1 MVLCLEYLH
10 EHGWVYRD
18 LKPSNVMLDVEGHA
32 HLVDFGL
39 CKRVEK
45 RVRRW
50 STGGSVEYLSPE
62 VFESGKYDASVDWW
76 SLGVVLWEM
85 LSGGVPTNGVLEKPW
100 YMSMGAFN
108 VCYRLMERDARRRLG
123 ACGSDEVKRHPF
135 FGSVDWEAM
144 RERRVKPPFVV
155 QSGCDEVSDSLNEV
169 SNSLNEEVSNSLN
182 ELTASLNENESTTEQ
197 ITFPNYAFP
206 SPVSS
211 QTHQFIRPVQCFD
224 PHKHTNSLSSYWN
237 L

>member
-1 MVLCLEYLH
+1 MCLEYLH

-45 RVRRW
+45 RMRRW

-85 LSGGVPTNGVLEKPW
+85 LSGVVPTNGVLEKPW

-108 VCYRLMERDARRRLG
+108 VCYRLMERDAKRRLG
-123 ACGSDEVKRHPF
+123 ACGSEEVKRHPF

-169 SNSLNEEVSNSLN
+169 NNSLN
-182 ELTASLNENESTTEQ
+182 ELTASLNENENEV
-197 ITFPNYAFP
+197 TFPNYAFP

>member
-1 MVLCLEYLH
+1 M
-10 EHGWVYRD
+10 
-18 LKPSNVMLDVEGHA
+18 
-32 HLVDFGL
+32 
-39 CKRVEK
+39 
-45 RVRRW
+45 RRW

-108 VCYRLMERDARRRLG
+108 VCYRLMERDVKRRLG
-123 ACGSDEVKRHPF
+123 ACGSEEVKRHPF

-169 SNSLNEEVSNSLN
+169 NNSLN
-182 ELTASLNENESTTEQ
+182 ELTASLNENENE

>member
-1 MVLCLEYLH
+1 
-10 EHGWVYRD
+10 
-18 LKPSNVMLDVEGHA
+18 
-32 HLVDFGL
+32 
-39 CKRVEK
+39 
-45 RVRRW
+45 
-50 STGGSVEYLSPE
+50 
-62 VFESGKYDASVDWW
+62 
-76 SLGVVLWEM
+76 
-85 LSGGVPTNGVLEKPW
+85 
-100 YMSMGAFN
+100 
-108 VCYRLMERDARRRLG
+108 MERDVKRRLG

-169 SNSLNEEVSNSLN
+169 SD
-182 ELTASLNENESTTEQ
+182 SLNENENE

>member
-1 MVLCLEYLH
+1 MAELVLCLEYLH

-45 RVRRW
+45 RMRRW

-135 FGSVDWEAM
+135 FVSVDWEAM

-169 SNSLNEEVSNSLN
+169 NNSLKQM
-182 ELTASLNENESTTEQ
+182 TASLNENENEV
-197 ITFPNYAFP
+197 TFPNYAFP

>member
-1 MVLCLEYLH
+1 MLCLEYLH

-123 ACGSDEVKRHPF
+123 ACGSEEVKRHPF

-144 RERRVKPPFVV
+144 RERRVKPPFVA

-169 SNSLNEEVSNSLN
+169 NNSLN
-182 ELTASLNENESTTEQ
+182 ELTASLNENENEV
-197 ITFPNYAFP
+197 TFPNYAFP

>member
-1 MVLCLEYLH
+1 MCLEYLH

-108 VCYRLMERDARRRLG
+108 VCYRLMERDVKRRLG
-123 ACGSDEVKRHPF
+123 ACGSEEVKRHPF

-169 SNSLNEEVSNSLN
+169 NNSLN
-182 ELTASLNENESTTEQ
+182 ELTASLNENENE

>member
-45 RVRRW
+45 RMRRW

-85 LSGGVPTNGVLEKPW
+85 LSGDVPTNGVLEKPW

-108 VCYRLMERDARRRLG
+108 VCYRLMERDVKRRLG
-123 ACGSDEVKRHPF
+123 ACGSEEVKRHPF

-169 SNSLNEEVSNSLN
+169 NNSLN
-182 ELTASLNENESTTEQ
+182 ELTASLNENEV
-197 ITFPNYAFP
+197 TFPNYAFP

>member
-1 MVLCLEYLH
+1 MCLEYLH

-45 RVRRW
+45 RMRRW

-85 LSGGVPTNGVLEKPW
+85 LSGDVPTNGVLEKPW

-169 SNSLNEEVSNSLN
+169 NNSLN
-182 ELTASLNENESTTEQ
+182 ELTASLNENE

>member
-45 RVRRW
+45 RMRRW

-85 LSGGVPTNGVLEKPW
+85 LSGDVPTNGVLEKPW

-123 ACGSDEVKRHPF
+123 ACGSEEVKRHPF

-169 SNSLNEEVSNSLN
+169 NNSLN
-182 ELTASLNENESTTEQ
+182 ELTASLNENENEV
-197 ITFPNYAFP
+197 TFPNYSFP

>member
-108 VCYRLMERDARRRLG
+108 VCYRLMERDVKRRLG
-123 ACGSDEVKRHPF
+123 ACGSEEVKRHPF

-169 SNSLNEEVSNSLN
+169 NNSLN
-182 ELTASLNENESTTEQ
+182 ELTASLNENENE

>member
-1 MVLCLEYLH
+1 MLCLEYLH

-108 VCYRLMERDARRRLG
+108 VCYRLMERDVKRRLG

-169 SNSLNEEVSNSLN
+169 NNSLN
-182 ELTASLNENESTTEQ
+182 ELTASLNENENEV
-197 ITFPNYAFP
+197 TFPNYSFP

>member
-1 MVLCLEYLH
+1 MLCLEYLH

-45 RVRRW
+45 RMRRW

-108 VCYRLMERDARRRLG
+108 VCYRLMERDVKRRLG
-123 ACGSDEVKRHPF
+123 ACGSEEVKRHPF
-135 FGSVDWEAM
+135 FVSVDWEAM

-155 QSGCDEVSDSLNEV
+155 QSGCDEESCV
-169 SNSLNEEVSNSLN
+169 EVSNSLN
-182 ELTASLNENESTTEQ
+182 ELTASLDENE

>member
-1 MVLCLEYLH
+1 MLCLEYLH

-45 RVRRW
+45 RMRRW

-108 VCYRLMERDARRRLG
+108 VCYRLMERDAKRRLG
-123 ACGSDEVKRHPF
+123 ACGSEEVKRHPF

-169 SNSLNEEVSNSLN
+169 SDSLN
-182 ELTASLNENESTTEQ
+182 ELTASLNENENE

>member
-1 MVLCLEYLH
+1 MLCLEYLH

-45 RVRRW
+45 RMRRW

-108 VCYRLMERDARRRLG
+108 VCYRLMERDVKRRLG

-135 FGSVDWEAM
+135 FVSVDWEAM

-169 SNSLNEEVSNSLN
+169 NNSLN
-182 ELTASLNENESTTEQ
+182 ELTASLNENENEV
-197 ITFPNYAFP
+197 TFPNYAFP

>member
-1 MVLCLEYLH
+1 MLCLEYLH

-45 RVRRW
+45 RMRRW

-135 FGSVDWEAM
+135 FVSVDWEAM

-169 SNSLNEEVSNSLN
+169 SDSLNEVNNSLN
-182 ELTASLNENESTTEQ
+182 ELTASLNENENEV
-197 ITFPNYAFP
+197 TFPNYAFP

>member
-1 MVLCLEYLH
+1 MLCLEYLH

-45 RVRRW
+45 RMRRW

-85 LSGGVPTNGVLEKPW
+85 LSGVVPTNGVLEKPW

-108 VCYRLMERDARRRLG
+108 VCYRLMERDVKRRLG
-123 ACGSDEVKRHPF
+123 ACGSEEVKRHPF

-169 SNSLNEEVSNSLN
+169 SD
-182 ELTASLNENESTTEQ
+182 SLNENESTTEQ
-197 ITFPNYAFP
+197 VTFPNYSFP

>member
-1 MVLCLEYLH
+1 M
-10 EHGWVYRD
+10 
-18 LKPSNVMLDVEGHA
+18 
-32 HLVDFGL
+32 
-39 CKRVEK
+39 
-45 RVRRW
+45 RRW

-85 LSGGVPTNGVLEKPW
+85 LSGGVPMNGVLEKPW

-108 VCYRLMERDARRRLG
+108 VCYRLMERDVKRRLG
-123 ACGSDEVKRHPF
+123 ACGSEEVKRHPF

-169 SNSLNEEVSNSLN
+169 SD
-182 ELTASLNENESTTEQ
+182 SLNENENE
-197 ITFPNYAFP
+197 ITFPDYAFP

-224 PHKHTNSLSSYWN
+224 PHKHTNSLSSY
-237 L
+237 

>member
-45 RVRRW
+45 RMRRW

-85 LSGGVPTNGVLEKPW
+85 LSGGVPMNGVLEKPW

-108 VCYRLMERDARRRLG
+108 VCYRLMERDVKRRLG

-169 SNSLNEEVSNSLN
+169 SD
-182 ELTASLNENESTTEQ
+182 SLNENENE

>member
-1 MVLCLEYLH
+1 MLCLEYLH

-45 RVRRW
+45 RMRRW

-85 LSGGVPTNGVLEKPW
+85 LSGDVPTNGVLEKPW

-108 VCYRLMERDARRRLG
+108 VCYRLMERDVKRRLG

-155 QSGCDEVSDSLNEV
+155 QSGCDEESCV
-169 SNSLNEEVSNSLN
+169 EVSNSLN
-182 ELTASLNENESTTEQ
+182 ELTASLNENENEV
-197 ITFPNYAFP
+197 TFPNYAFP

>member
-45 RVRRW
+45 RMRRW

-123 ACGSDEVKRHPF
+123 ACGSEEVKRHPF

-144 RERRVKPPFVV
+144 RERRVKPPFVA

-169 SNSLNEEVSNSLN
+169 SDSLNEVNNSLN
-182 ELTASLNENESTTEQ
+182 ELTASLNENENEV
-197 ITFPNYAFP
+197 TFPNYAFP

>member
-45 RVRRW
+45 RMRRW

-108 VCYRLMERDARRRLG
+108 VCYRLMERDVKRRLG
-123 ACGSDEVKRHPF
+123 ACGSEEVKRHPF

-155 QSGCDEVSDSLNEV
+155 QSGCDEESCVEVSDSLNEEV
-169 SNSLNEEVSNSLN
+169 TNSLKE
-182 ELTASLNENESTTEQ
+182 ELTNSLNENE
-197 ITFPNYAFP
+197 ITFPDYAFP

>member
-1 MVLCLEYLH
+1 MCLEYLH

-45 RVRRW
+45 RMRRW

-85 LSGGVPTNGVLEKPW
+85 LSGGVPMNGVLEKPW

-108 VCYRLMERDARRRLG
+108 VCYRLMERDVKRRLG

-169 SNSLNEEVSNSLN
+169 SD
-182 ELTASLNENESTTEQ
+182 SLNENENE
-197 ITFPNYAFP
+197 ITFPDYAFP

>member
-1 MVLCLEYLH
+1 MLCLEYLH

-45 RVRRW
+45 RMRRW

-85 LSGGVPTNGVLEKPW
+85 LSGGVPMNGVLEKPW

-108 VCYRLMERDARRRLG
+108 VCYRLMERDAKRRLG
-123 ACGSDEVKRHPF
+123 ACGSEEVKRHPF
-135 FGSVDWEAM
+135 FVSVDWEAM

-155 QSGCDEVSDSLNEV
+155 QSGCDEESCV
-169 SNSLNEEVSNSLN
+169 EVSNSLN
-182 ELTASLNENESTTEQ
+182 ELTASLNENEV
-197 ITFPNYAFP
+197 TFPNYAFP

>member
-45 RVRRW
+45 RMRRW

-123 ACGSDEVKRHPF
+123 ACGSEEVKRHPF

-155 QSGCDEVSDSLNEV
+155 QSGCDEESCV
-169 SNSLNEEVSNSLN
+169 EVSNSLN
-182 ELTASLNENESTTEQ
+182 ELTASLNENEV
-197 ITFPNYAFP
+197 TFPNYAFP

>member
-1 MVLCLEYLH
+1 MCLEYLH

-108 VCYRLMERDARRRLG
+108 VCYRLMERDVKRRLG
-123 ACGSDEVKRHPF
+123 ACGSEEVKRHPF

-155 QSGCDEVSDSLNEV
+155 QSGCDEVSCV
-169 SNSLNEEVSNSLN
+169 EVSNSLN
-182 ELTASLNENESTTEQ
+182 ELTASLNENENE

>member
-45 RVRRW
+45 RMRRW

-62 VFESGKYDASVDWW
+62 VFESGKYNASVDWW

-85 LSGGVPTNGVLEKPW
+85 LSGDVPTNGVLEKPW

-108 VCYRLMERDARRRLG
+108 VCYRLMERDVKRRLG
-123 ACGSDEVKRHPF
+123 ACGSEEVKRHPF

-169 SNSLNEEVSNSLN
+169 NNSLN
-182 ELTASLNENESTTEQ
+182 ELTASLNENENEV
-197 ITFPNYAFP
+197 TFPNYAFP

>member
-1 MVLCLEYLH
+1 MCLEYLH

-45 RVRRW
+45 RMRRW

-108 VCYRLMERDARRRLG
+108 VCYRLMERDVKRRLG

-135 FGSVDWEAM
+135 FVSVDWEAM

-155 QSGCDEVSDSLNEV
+155 QSGCDEESCV
-169 SNSLNEEVSNSLN
+169 EVSNSLN
-182 ELTASLNENESTTEQ
+182 ELTASLDENE

>member
-1 MVLCLEYLH
+1 MLCLEYLH

-45 RVRRW
+45 RMRRW

-85 LSGGVPTNGVLEKPW
+85 LSGVVPTNGVLEKPW

-108 VCYRLMERDARRRLG
+108 VCYRLMERDAKRRLG

-169 SNSLNEEVSNSLN
+169 SD
-182 ELTASLNENESTTEQ
+182 SLNENENE

>member
-1 MVLCLEYLH
+1 MCLEYLH

-45 RVRRW
+45 RMRRW

-123 ACGSDEVKRHPF
+123 ACGSEEVKRHPF

-169 SNSLNEEVSNSLN
+169 NNSLN
-182 ELTASLNENESTTEQ
+182 ELTASLNENENEV
-197 ITFPNYAFP
+197 TFPNYAFP

>member
-1 MVLCLEYLH
+1 MLCLEYLH

-45 RVRRW
+45 RMRRW

-123 ACGSDEVKRHPF
+123 ACGSEEVKRHPF

-155 QSGCDEVSDSLNEV
+155 QSGCDEESCV
-169 SNSLNEEVSNSLN
+169 EVSNSLN
-182 ELTASLNENESTTEQ
+182 ELTASLNENE

>member
-1 MVLCLEYLH
+1 MCLEYLH

-108 VCYRLMERDARRRLG
+108 VCYRLMERDVKRRLG
-123 ACGSDEVKRHPF
+123 ACGSEEVKRHPF

-155 QSGCDEVSDSLNEV
+155 QSGCDEESCV
-169 SNSLNEEVSNSLN
+169 EVSNSLN
-182 ELTASLNENESTTEQ
+182 ELTNSLNENE

>member
-1 MVLCLEYLH
+1 MLCLEYLH

-108 VCYRLMERDARRRLG
+108 VCYRLMERDVKRRLG

-135 FGSVDWEAM
+135 FVSVDWEAM

-169 SNSLNEEVSNSLN
+169 SDSLNEVSDSLN
-182 ELTASLNENESTTEQ
+182 ELTASLNENENE

>member
-1 MVLCLEYLH
+1 M
-10 EHGWVYRD
+10 YRD

-45 RVRRW
+45 RMRRW

-85 LSGGVPTNGVLEKPW
+85 LSGDVPTNGVLEKPW

-108 VCYRLMERDARRRLG
+108 VCYRLMERDVKRRLG
-123 ACGSDEVKRHPF
+123 ACGSEEVKRHPF
-135 FGSVDWEAM
+135 FVSVDWEAM

-169 SNSLNEEVSNSLN
+169 NNSLN
-182 ELTASLNENESTTEQ
+182 ELTASLNENENEV
-197 ITFPNYAFP
+197 TFPNYAFP

>member
-1 MVLCLEYLH
+1 MCLEYLH

-123 ACGSDEVKRHPF
+123 ACGSEEVKRHPF
-135 FGSVDWEAM
+135 FVSVDWEAM

-169 SNSLNEEVSNSLN
+169 NNSLKQM
-182 ELTASLNENESTTEQ
+182 TASLNENENEV
-197 ITFPNYAFP
+197 TFPNYAFP

>member
-1 MVLCLEYLH
+1 MLCLEYLH

-45 RVRRW
+45 RMRRW

-135 FGSVDWEAM
+135 FVSVDWEAM

-169 SNSLNEEVSNSLN
+169 NNSLN
-182 ELTASLNENESTTEQ
+182 ELTASLNENENEV
-197 ITFPNYAFP
+197 TFPNYAFP

>member
-1 MVLCLEYLH
+1 MCLEYLH

-45 RVRRW
+45 RMRRW

-123 ACGSDEVKRHPF
+123 ACGSEEVKRHPF

-155 QSGCDEVSDSLNEV
+155 QSGCDEESCVEV
-169 SNSLNEEVSNSLN
+169 SNSLKQM
-182 ELTASLNENESTTEQ
+182 TASLNENENE

>member
-1 MVLCLEYLH
+1 MCLEYLH

-45 RVRRW
+45 RMRRW

-123 ACGSDEVKRHPF
+123 ACGSEEVKRHPF

-155 QSGCDEVSDSLNEV
+155 QSGCDEESCV
-169 SNSLNEEVSNSLN
+169 EVSNSLN
-182 ELTASLNENESTTEQ
+182 ELTASLNENE

>member
-1 MVLCLEYLH
+1 MLCLEYLH

-45 RVRRW
+45 RMRRW

-85 LSGGVPTNGVLEKPW
+85 LSGDVPTNGVLEKPW

-123 ACGSDEVKRHPF
+123 ACGSEEVKRHPF
-135 FGSVDWEAM
+135 FVSVDWEAM

-169 SNSLNEEVSNSLN
+169 NNSLN
-182 ELTASLNENESTTEQ
+182 ELTASLNENENE

>member
-1 MVLCLEYLH
+1 MLCLEYLH

-108 VCYRLMERDARRRLG
+108 VCYRLMERDVKRRLG
-123 ACGSDEVKRHPF
+123 ACGSEEVKRHPF

-155 QSGCDEVSDSLNEV
+155 QSGCDEESCV
-169 SNSLNEEVSNSLN
+169 EVSNSLN
-182 ELTASLNENESTTEQ
+182 ELTNSLNENE